1 MPFQHE
7 RRDSERVP
15 CRRTYTYELAKIVES
30 RTVKFSEGH
39 GHSINQSVGGM
50 LLSLP
55 EEVEPRQVFEIQ
67 VHSEARKEQGTNL
80 MEVCWIRLVPVSG
93 SINMY
98 LAGTRFLFELPVPS

>member
-67 VHSEARKEQGTNL
+67 VHSQARKEKGTKL
-80 MEVCWIRLVPVSG
+80 MEVCWVRRGPVCG
-93 SINMY
+93 CINMY